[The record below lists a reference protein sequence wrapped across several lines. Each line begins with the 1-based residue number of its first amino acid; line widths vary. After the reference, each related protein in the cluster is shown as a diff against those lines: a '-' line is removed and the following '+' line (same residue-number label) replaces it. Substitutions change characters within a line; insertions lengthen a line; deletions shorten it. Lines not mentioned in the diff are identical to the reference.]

1 MARWYRHK
9 HRGWQVRYLVYAIDG
24 TNIERYRY
32 RATKEKGLQLFLEA
46 QALEYELL
54 KNDFNHDRF
63 IYYCRLGLLNPDDE
77 GHVLKKI
84 HVHTSLEELSRTVLA
99 RSKAECR
106 PLVHATNRGRINKV
120 LDYFGKMPVSEIT
133 RDMIEAY
140 RTERIGAG
148 VMPATVNKELNK
160 LAQMLDVALSTG
172 LISSNPARSMK
183 PLKDKRGRVPRALT
197 KEEIF
202 SLISACDRHPELLL
216 GHSRPMMATYLY
228 TGMRRQELCYL
239 KVEDCDLENRR
250 IRIQAAADPEGF
262 ITKNRKAR
270 VIGIAASLVPIL
282 KPYMEKGG
290 IYVFG
295 GDQILIHPNSIT
307 RAFRVLADEAK
318 FPPSITLHSLRH
330 TYITHLI
337 DAGVSPRRVQY
348 LAGHTRFSTT
358 EKYLH
363 VLPSDQISEDALDF
377 GV

>member
-1 MARWYRHK
+1 MVRIYKHK

-63 IYYCRLGLLNPDDE
+63 IYYCRLGLLNPDDDAK
-77 GHVLKKI
+77 VLKKSRI
-84 HVHTSLEELSRTVLA
+84 HTTLDELSRIVLA

-120 LDYFGKMPVSEIT
+120 LDYFGTIPISEIT
-133 RDMIEAY
+133 RDRIEAY
-140 RTERIGAG
+140 RTERIAAG
-148 VMPATVNKELNK
+148 LMPATVNKEINK
-160 LAQMLDVALSTG
+160 LAQILDVALAG
-172 LISSNPARSMK
+172 ELISSNPARAMK

-197 KEEIF
+197 KEEVCA
-202 SLISACDRHPELLL
+202 LMSACDKHPELLL
-216 GHSRPMMATYLY
+216 GHSRVMMATYLY
-228 TGMRRQELCYL
+228 TGMRRQELTYL
-239 KVEDCDLENRR
+239 QVEDVDLTARH
-250 IRIQAAADPEGF
+250 IRIQASADPEGF
-262 ITKNRKAR
+262 ITKSRKAR

-282 KPYMEKGG
+282 KPYMDKGG

-348 LAGHTRFSTT
+348 LAGHARFSTT

-363 VLPSDQISEDALDF
+363 VLPSDQIAEDVLDF